1 MRFVLSTA
9 VLAATLGVLPA
20 SAQLFGSG
28 VVYDPTQS
36 THAVIQIKNEERT
49 IANEVQ
55 QIEQG
60 QKIFT
65 NTVKLADNAI
75 AAYNLAHQMSMVPR
89 SLYQPFLSRSTY
101 WMELNHAANTYG
113 NSGQWTIAVN
123 TGAGAGIGYQRASIP
138 PIGQI
143 NGYGNLSPSG
153 QQQIAAR
160 GATAD
165 LNDAVTT
172 SNMQALGTIRTNSQ
186 QRQADINSLISAT
199 QSPDPSQHSEMAT
212 LQRIN
217 LALIVLI
224 QEQQEANQISQANAL
239 QQLVGQK
246 VQQDN
251 LKSLF
256 VTANSYQQNFNAV
269 TPQQTNAGTQ
279 WAFHY

>member
-1 MRFVLSTA
+1 MKKGLFLVVIAGVTA
-9 VLAATLGVLPA
+9 TPLAY
-20 SAQLFGSG
+20 AQFGSG
-28 VVYDPTQS
+28 VVYDPTQA
-36 THAVIQIKNEERT
+36 THAVVQIKNEERS
-49 IANEVQ
+49 IANEIQ
-55 QIEQG
+55 QIEEG

-75 AAYNLAHQMSMVPR
+75 ATYNLAHQMMMVPR

-123 TGAGAGIGYQRASIP
+123 TGTGAGIGYQQASIP
-138 PIGQI
+138 RIGQI
-143 NGYGNLSPSG
+143 NGYRNLSPQG
-153 QQQIAAR
+153 QQEIAAR

-172 SNMQALGTIRTNSQ
+172 SNVQTLGTIRANSV
-186 QRQADINSLISAT
+186 QRQTDISALISAT
-199 QSPDPSQHSEMAT
+199 QSADPSQHTELAT

-217 LALIVLI
+217 LALIMLL
-224 QEQQEANQISQANAL
+224 QQQQEANQISQANTL
-239 QQLVGQK
+239 QQIVGQK
-246 VQQDN
+246 MQQDN

-256 VTANSYQQNFNAV
+256 QTGNNYQQTFKAI
-269 TPQQTNAGTQ
+269 TPQQTTTGTQ